1 MIFHATDSRRP
12 APFAAWLDTRVNHAQ
27 EARREQLLERNG
39 LQALG
44 QAMRKLLAALDRYD
58 FSGVLQPPGRW
69 ARLTGRDVLEE
80 VQFRVAHR
88 EVRDHMAQAQRC
100 ADAQMAW
107 AAQWLSIVQGHE
119 VFVQELA
126 ERIRIE
132 AQLMQQQ
139 QAGPA
144 RDASERQIQNAQVML
159 TSARLTAQQF
169 ALLQSQ
175 HDTVLTRF
183 QDIKHKLM
191 PLWLDQMTA
200 LLHGRAL
207 DAGHLQAAVKTYSA
221 LSAKLRTELTTPT
234 AVAEPT
240 P

>member
-1 MIFHATDSRRP
+1 MTLHADPGRHAT
-12 APFAAWLDTRVNHAQ
+12 FATWLDTRVHSTQ

-44 QAMRKLLAALDRYD
+44 QAMRKLLAAMDRFD
-58 FSGVLQPPGRW
+58 FSGMLQPPGRW

-88 EVRDHMAQAQRC
+88 EVGELMAQAQRC

-107 AAQWLSIVQGHE
+107 AAQWLCIVQDHE

-126 ERIRIE
+126 DRIRIE
-132 AQLMQQQ
+132 ARLMQQQ
-139 QAGPA
+139 AEPA
-144 RDASERQIQNAQVML
+144 REASERQVQNAQVVL

-169 ALLQSQ
+169 ALLQNQ
-175 HDTVLTRF
+175 HDTVLNRF

-207 DAGHLQAAVKTYSA
+207 DAGHLQAAVKTYTA
-221 LSAKLRTELTTPT
+221 LSVKLRDELTTPT
-234 AVAEPT
+234 ALAEQT